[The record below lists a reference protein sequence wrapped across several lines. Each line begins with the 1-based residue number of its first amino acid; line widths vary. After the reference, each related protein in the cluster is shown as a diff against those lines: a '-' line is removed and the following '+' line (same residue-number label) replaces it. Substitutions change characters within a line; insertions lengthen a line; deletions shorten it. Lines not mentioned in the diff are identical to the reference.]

1 MELHS
6 LSIHQLAE
14 KLTKGQL
21 SSRQATEHLFERI
34 KSCDSDIHGYL
45 ELHQEAALAQADRID
60 KRRSQGKTMGPLA
73 GVPIAIKDNICISHG
88 KTTCA
93 SKILGNFKAP
103 YDAHVIEALN
113 AAEAVILGK
122 TNMDEF
128 AMGASTENSGF
139 GVTRNPWD
147 LQRVPGGSSGGSA
160 AVVAADLAYAALG
173 SDTGGSIRQ
182 PAAFCSVVGL
192 KPTYGRVSRYGLVA
206 FGSSLDQIGP
216 ITKTVADAA
225 LLLNIIAGH
234 DRRDSTSGQLEVPD
248 YLSNLE
254 KPVNPLRIG
263 VASECFQEGLDEEI
277 AQAVRQALK
286 VYESM
291 GAEIVELPME
301 RNKYALAVYYIVA
314 TAEASSNL
322 ARYDGVRYG
331 YRHKDAKDHIDMYS
345 ASRAH
350 GFGAEVK
357 RRVMLGTYT
366 LSAGYYDAYYLKAL
380 KVRTLIKQDF
390 DKAFEQVDCILGPVT
405 PTLPFKLGEKID
417 DPLTLYLS
425 DVYTVMANLT
435 GLPAISIPCG
445 FSSAGLPI
453 GLQLTT
459 KAFSEELLLR
469 IARMFE
475 QASHYHLQKPPLAG
489 PE

>member
-1 MELHS
+1 MELHCLTVQQ
-6 LSIHQLAE
+6 LSSELA
-14 KLTKGQL
+14 KGQL
-21 SSRQATEHLFERI
+21 SSRQATQHLFQRIERH
-34 KSCDSDIHGYL
+34 DPAIHGYL
-45 ELHQEAALAQADRID
+45 ELHPDAALAQAERID
-60 KRRSQGKTMGPLA
+60 KRRSRGETLGPLA
-73 GVPIAIKDNICISHG
+73 GVPLAIKDNICISHG
-88 KTTCA
+88 RTTCA
-93 SKILGNFKAP
+93 SKVLGNFQSP
-103 YDAHVIEALN
+103 YDAHVIGALN
-113 AAEAVILGK
+113 AADAVILGK
-122 TNMDEF
+122 TNLDEF

-160 AVVAADLAYAALG
+160 AVVSADLAYAALG

-216 ITKTVADAA
+216 IAKTVPDVA

-234 DRRDSTSGQLEVPD
+234 DRCDATSADLEVPD
-248 YLSNLE
+248 YLAKLDHHV
-254 KPVNPLRIG
+254 KPLRIG
-263 VASECFQEGLDEEI
+263 VASEYFGPGLDKEI
-277 AQAVRQALK
+277 AQAVRRALDL
-286 VYESM
+286 YASL
-291 GAEIVELPME
+291 GAEIVELPMPL
-301 RNKYALAVYYIVA
+301 NKYALAVYYIVA

-331 YRHKDAKDHIDMYS
+331 YRHKDPKDHIDMYS

-357 RRVMLGTYT
+357 RRIMLGTYT

-390 DKAFEQVDCILGPVT
+390 DKAFEQVDCIAGPVT
-405 PTLPFKLGEKID
+405 PTPPFKLGEKID

-459 KAFSEELLLR
+459 KPFTEDLLLR

-475 QASHYHLQKPPLAG
+475 QATDYHLQKPKLQS
-489 PE
+489 

>member
-1 MELHS
+1 MELHC
-6 LSIHQLAE
+6 LSIHQLADE
-14 KLTKGQL
+14 LANGQV

-34 KSCDSDIHGYL
+34 ERCDPDIHGYL
-45 ELHQEAALAQADRID
+45 ELHQDTALAQADRID
-60 KRRSQGKTMGPLA
+60 KRRSKGETLGPLA
-73 GVPIAIKDNICISHG
+73 GVPLAIKDNICISHG
-88 KTTCA
+88 RTTCA
-93 SKILGNFKAP
+93 SKILGNFQSP
-103 YDAHVIEALN
+103 YNAHVIEALN
-113 AAEAVILGK
+113 AADAVILGK
-122 TNMDEF
+122 TNLDEF

-139 GVTRNPWD
+139 GVTRNPWNR
-147 LQRVPGGSSGGSA
+147 QTVPGGSSGGSA
-160 AVVAADLAYAALG
+160 AVVAADLAHAALG

-225 LLLNIIAGH
+225 LLVKIIAGH
-234 DRRDSTSGQLEVPD
+234 DRRDSTSAEIEVDD
-248 YLSNLE
+248 YLAKLDQ
-254 KPVNPLRIG
+254 PVKPLRIG
-263 VASECFQEGLDEEI
+263 VAGEYFQEGLDKEI
-277 AQAVRQALK
+277 TQAVRRALDF
-286 VYESM
+286 YASL
-291 GAEIVELPME
+291 GAEIVELSMPL
-301 RNKYALAVYYIVA
+301 NKYALAVYYIVA

-331 YRHKDAKDHIDMYS
+331 YRHKDARDHIDMYY

-357 RRVMLGTYT
+357 RRIMLGTYA

-390 DKAFEQVDCILGPVT
+390 DKAFEQVDCIAGPVT
-405 PTLPFKLGEKID
+405 PTPPFKLGEKID

-459 KAFSEELLLR
+459 KPFTEKLLLR

-475 QASHYHLQKPPLAG
+475 QATDYHQRKPKLQS
-489 PE
+489 